1 MAAGEEIVL
10 FRKMVKNGGMA
21 TQIAVT
27 VVISRIRRLVKQW
40 HNLNEQINERKE
52 QQQEEKVAHHDLKV

>member
-1 MAAGEEIVL
+1 
-10 FRKMVKNGGMA
+10 MA

-52 QQQEEKVAHHDLKV
+52 RQQEEKVAHHDLKV